1 MDEVVAAN
9 LSILAR
15 ARKLFAGLSRSLEG
29 EIDRLGTALETET
42 EESRIKAMT
51 ELIRQNRKA
60 LQTVLDLEVKLMRET
75 DKQRLGEGVIDLA
88 EARAEI
94 ARRLDRLAG

>member
-1 MDEVVAAN
+1 
-9 LSILAR
+9 
-15 ARKLFAGLSRSLEG
+15 
-29 EIDRLGTALETET
+29 
-42 EESRIKAMT
+42 MT

-75 DKQRLGEGVIDLA
+75 DKQRPGEGVIDLA